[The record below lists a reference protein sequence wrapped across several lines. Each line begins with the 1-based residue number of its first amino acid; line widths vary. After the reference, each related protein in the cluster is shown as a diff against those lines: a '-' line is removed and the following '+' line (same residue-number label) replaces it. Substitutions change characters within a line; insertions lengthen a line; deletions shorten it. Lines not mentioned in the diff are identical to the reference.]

1 MGVGGLRYAG
11 IAGGYAAGYAI
22 DRFNVF
28 SKIGDHNLS
37 GKEKGK
43 EKARKRKKA

>member
-1 MGVGGLRYAG
+1 MGVGALRYAG

-28 SKIGDHNLS
+28 SKVGSHNLS
-37 GKEKGK
+37 GKE
-43 EKARKRKKA
+43 